1 MILKRRSDSK
11 KFLQKA
17 LALLLAL
24 VVLPVLLGAWREGG
38 KGINPNHVAR
48 IKNGQTTKHEILVM
62 FGDPQEV
69 DRSAEGVVFTY
80 KSFVDEPPPPA
91 KSIYKEP
98 EEQSRTPY
106 FLDEDKKIRQKTVK
120 KEGKILK
127 SSLVVRFKAG
137 SDTVLSHEYKEF
149 DGKK

>member
-1 MILKRRSDSK
+1 LKRRHDSK
-11 KFLQKA
+11 KYLRKA

-24 VVLPVLLGAWREGG
+24 IVLPLLLGAWREGG
-38 KGINPNHVAR
+38 KGINPSHVAR
-48 IKNGQTTKHEILVM
+48 IKNGQTTKHEILLM

-80 KSFVDEPPPPA
+80 KSFVDEPPPA
-91 KSIYKEP
+91 SKNIIKEP
-98 EEQSRTPY
+98 QEQSMSR
-106 FLDEDKKIRQKTVK
+106 FVIDEDKKIKPKVVK
-120 KEGKILK
+120 KEGTILK